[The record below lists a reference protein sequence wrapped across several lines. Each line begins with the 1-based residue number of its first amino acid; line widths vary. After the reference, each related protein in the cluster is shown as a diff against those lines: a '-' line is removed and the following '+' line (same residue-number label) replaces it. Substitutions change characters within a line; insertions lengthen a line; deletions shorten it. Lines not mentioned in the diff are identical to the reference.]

1 MNSGLEIKTVN
12 KSFAE
17 IRAVRGLS
25 LDVGPGEIIALT
37 GPSGAGKTTTC
48 RLVAGLEKPDTGTVH
63 INGRNIANLTP
74 QMRDV
79 SMMFE
84 SYALYPLM
92 SVAENIAFA
101 LHAPAR
107 KGRYR
112 ESDIEKR
119 VEDVLDLTELSSFRD
134 RMPHELSG
142 GQKQRVA
149 LCRALAQSP
158 STYLLDEPIAH
169 LDAKL
174 RHKLRGELR
183 RRLTSSGVP
192 TVWCTPDAMEALS
205 VADRVAVLT
214 EGRLRQLDTLEA
226 IFSRPRHIDVAR
238 LIGDPA
244 INLLSGSLRRA
255 DGSLAFVNDVIT
267 LQLPDK
273 TRQRLESSDVDGKV
287 VLGVRPTDIEIAEN
301 GAERAVI
308 GEVYTL
314 EPFGKY
320 AILAMRL
327 GTDIVKAKIFRPL
340 QANTGDIVSIRF
352 REVDYVVFDAATGEA
367 I

>member
-1 MNSGLEIKTVN
+1 M
-12 KSFAE
+12 
-17 IRAVRGLS
+17 
-25 LDVGPGEIIALT
+25 
-37 GPSGAGKTTTC
+37 
-48 RLVAGLEKPDTGTVH
+48 
-63 INGRNIANLTP
+63 
-74 QMRDV
+74 
-79 SMMFE
+79 
-84 SYALYPLM
+84 
-92 SVAENIAFA
+92 
-101 LHAPAR
+101 
-107 KGRYR
+107 
-112 ESDIEKR
+112 
-119 VEDVLDLTELSSFRD
+119 
-134 RMPHELSG
+134 
-142 GQKQRVA
+142 
-149 LCRALAQSP
+149 
-158 STYLLDEPIAH
+158 
-169 LDAKL
+169 
-174 RHKLRGELR
+174 
-183 RRLTSSGVP
+183 
-192 TVWCTPDAMEALS
+192 
-205 VADRVAVLT
+205 ADRVAVLI

-301 GAERAVI
+301 GAEHTVI
-308 GEVYTL
+308 GKVYTL

-320 AILAMRL
+320 AILAMRV
-327 GTDIVKAKIFRPL
+327 GSDIVKAKIFCPL